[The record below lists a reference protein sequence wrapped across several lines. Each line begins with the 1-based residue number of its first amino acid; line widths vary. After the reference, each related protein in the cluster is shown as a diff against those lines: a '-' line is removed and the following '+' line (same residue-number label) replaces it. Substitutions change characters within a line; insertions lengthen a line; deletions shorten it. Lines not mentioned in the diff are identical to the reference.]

1 MFEVQQLGL
10 GLGQHDVAG
19 NSPRLARNAGGSPDP
34 PHVLPSCDTGF
45 ILDRLFGFRSRMS
58 SPDSSLVP
66 MVFAGYTR
74 SHATLA
80 SDIQIY
86 MFSSGM
92 RISQCPRRGGTGGYS
107 KDRRITGREIS
118 APLWQ
123 MWQTVN

>member
-1 MFEVQQLGL
+1 
-10 GLGQHDVAG
+10 
-19 NSPRLARNAGGSPDP
+19 
-34 PHVLPSCDTGF
+34 
-45 ILDRLFGFRSRMS
+45 
-58 SPDSSLVP
+58 

-92 RISQCPRRGGTGGYS
+92 RISQCPRRSGTGGYS

-123 MWQTVN
+123 MWQTVNRFFIAEDGSAITDIVGGEEALYF